1 MIYSVVAL
9 ESLEPLMVLSWDA
22 AENAEQISVTKGM
35 KRKGTFQIQYD
46 SESMRTTQWL
56 SISMLTSSNW
66 MGNWI
71 DSCCLIN
78 VSLVVLLWQNRSSK
92 PRTLVKSNQII
103 ISKSY
108 GSWSRPGI
116 MEKHCT
122 SSEKRYY
129 TQCTVKLRSNQ
140 LLTHVK
146 SAITHDSSSTPRGGV
161 RVSFFKTGLTK
172 QLLLLKPNQLTRFFV
187 CQSIL

>member
-78 VSLVVLLWQNRSSK
+78 VSLVVLLRQNRSSK

-108 GSWSRPGI
+108 GYFYRYLLQFNSWSLHGSRAKSICACWLGARLVPIFLLGKPQGKHFGSSRP
-116 MEKHCT
+116 K
-122 SSEKRYY
+122 
-129 TQCTVKLRSNQ
+129 V
-140 LLTHVK
+140 
-146 SAITHDSSSTPRGGV
+146 
-161 RVSFFKTGLTK
+161 VSVPSRTWL
-172 QLLLLKPNQLTRFFV
+172 
-187 CQSIL
+187 